1 MTNQTF
7 NTNLLNNVK
16 NVFVAWAKSEKI
28 DLAKNFKTRGEFLKF
43 LIAFTFKFCIENL
56 NMSQDDAL
64 NLILGE
70 QTVNQLAEQ
79 VWNQVNAAA

>member
-1 MTNQTF
+1 MSNQTF
-7 NTNLLNNVK
+7 NANLLNNVK
-16 NVFVAWAKSEKI
+16 NVFVAWAKAEKI
-28 DLAKNFKTRGEFLKF
+28 DLSKNFKNREDFIKF

-64 NLILGE
+64 NLVLGE

>member
-1 MTNQTF
+1 MSNQTF
-7 NTNLLNNVK
+7 NANLLNNVK
-16 NVFVAWAKSEKI
+16 NVFVAWAKAEKI
-28 DLAKNFKTRGEFLKF
+28 DLSKNFKNREDFIKF

-64 NLILGE
+64 NLVLGE
-70 QTVNQLAEQ
+70 QTVNRIADQ

>member
-16 NVFVAWAKSEKI
+16 NVFVAWAKAEKI
-28 DLAKNFKTRGEFLKF
+28 DLSKNFKNREDFIKF

-64 NLILGE
+64 NLVLGE
-70 QTVNQLAEQ
+70 QTVNRIADQ
-79 VWNQVNAAA
+79 VWNQVNAA